1 MTTSHTVLNADA
13 QCRQVCARVLS
24 ASPRRPYRNG
34 TAQQDFLVGVASTS
48 ARVCRDKDSCVAM
61 CTVYMRRINVLLTLL
76 AWLPGVI
83 HAFYVIL
90 KY

>member
-61 CTVYMRRINVLLTLL
+61 INVLLTLL